1 MAKMTTEELMKAAS
15 EKQPS
20 TMKVKF
26 RGTVVDLTEITLN
39 KVTSP
44 YAIVQY
50 ETFDDAGSL
59 TNAWVAAVEVV
70 KSIGDSV
77 IVKEVRTKDKIRT
90 EQLSV
95 YKRQTTK

>member
-1 MAKMTTEELMKAAS
+1 MSKMTTKELLEAAKS
-15 EKQPS
+15 APS
-20 TMKVKF
+20 PMKVKF

-95 YKRQTTK
+95 YRRQTTK

>member
-1 MAKMTTEELMKAAS
+1 MSKLTVAQVLAS
-15 EKQPS
+15 KSAPS
-20 TMKVKF
+20 EMKVKF
-26 RGTVVDLTEITLN
+26 RGTVVDVTEITLN

-50 ETFDDAGSL
+50 ETFDEAGSL
-59 TNAWVAAVEVV
+59 TNAWVAAVQVV

-77 IVKEVRTKDKIRT
+77 IVKEVRTKDKVRT

-95 YKRQTTK
+95 YRRQTTK

>member
-1 MAKMTTEELMKAAS
+1 MAKLTVAEILSSKSA
-15 EKQPS
+15 PS
-20 TMKVKF
+20 PMKVKF
-26 RGTVVDLTEITLN
+26 RGTVVDVTEITLN
-39 KVTSP
+39 KVKNE

-59 TNAWVAAVEVV
+59 TNAWVSAVEIV

-95 YKRQTTK
+95 YRRQTTK

>member
-1 MAKMTTEELMKAAS
+1 MSKMTTKELLEAAQS
-15 EKQPS
+15 APS
-20 TMKVKF
+20 PVKVKF

-39 KVTSP
+39 RVTDT

-50 ETFDDAGSL
+50 ETFDEAGSL
-59 TNAWVAAVEVV
+59 TNAWVAAVQVV

-95 YKRQTTK
+95 YRRQTTK